1 MRRGSLYRAEVHVTV
16 TNPTPNPNSIS
27 YPYPNPNPNPNVRN
41 RRNVCRRYLM
51 YTCGDDDNS
60 FTYHYHA
67 NSDCSDDV
75 TAECKAGSHEAS
87 SSSSSTPYSWSGCK
101 VTYTLDTCTPNNH
114 PARSSS
120 GLGSMAYAIT
130 GSCDPLPPPS
140 PPLPPAPLEV
150 CLYQTTDC
158 SDTPICGGVPGGRN
172 VCNEHLKYTC
182 GDGDNSLSY
191 YYHANSDCSDDVTA
205 ECNLASHDASYLSS
219 TPQLWSGC
227 KMTYKLDNTCTLSN
241 HLSTYGVAYA
251 VTGVCDL
258 LPPPPPLALGANN
271 RWAKE
276 VTLVLKVG
284 GTVEEYEAKAGSVKT
299 SLRQELRCF
308 LPACELTVT
317 VTAGSVILT
326 VVATDTAGG
335 ASQVES
341 AAVAL
346 QAKRLDVM
354 SSMLGIT
361 IEEAPSAPS
370 AIDVQVQVARLAPSP
385 PPPSGADQR
394 AATEKKRLVVGLA
407 GGAASIVAAFALLYV
422 LMRRVWGLPRPPR
435 ISQSHMPVEGRP
447 LPLPPPKLPLAVEAV
462 ALGEGEAPPAYGVAV
477 ARGMAV

>member
-114 PARSSS
+114 LARSSS
-120 GLGSMAYAIT
+120 GFGSMAYAIT

-227 KMTYKLDNTCTLSN
+227 KVTYKLDNTCTLSN

-251 VTGVCDL
+251 VFTGVCDL

-346 QAKRLDVM
+346 QMKSLDAM
-354 SSMLGIT
+354 SSVLGVT
-361 IEEAPSAPS
+361 VEEQPAAPKV
-370 AIDVQVQVARLAPSP
+370 IDVQVPVKATDSDSAVTDSESAVTPESDVGPIIGGVGEQRPSNSAPLARHAPPRTTLLSVCTKLALRVACPLTQLAACCCS
-385 PPPSGADQR
+385 
-394 AATEKKRLVVGLA
+394 AA
-407 GGAASIVAAFALLYV
+407 AASASAAA
-422 LMRRVWGLPRPPR
+422 
-435 ISQSHMPVEGRP
+435 SST
-447 LPLPPPKLPLAVEAV
+447 
-462 ALGEGEAPPAYGVAV
+462 
-477 ARGMAV
+477 